1 MRASSVSEP
10 LDTVRGFACVLLV
23 LFHVVGSG
31 PDAGLHLPDGHALR
45 SLMDCLAFVR
55 MPIFTALSGY
65 LFAARPPTA
74 LTLRS
79 FTLKKFR
86 RLGIPLIVATAVY
99 GVIRHQ
105 VYGEAFTAR
114 SFVVSYLH
122 LWFLQALLLLFL
134 LFGIWTALGAPTRV
148 KLILVTLL
156 AALALWALPWIDG
169 FSIGGAIY
177 LAPYFVFGI
186 LLRQNPELVTG
197 AEWRVLALGVLLL
210 VMSAKALGAYG
221 YTLDIPTSSLFAVI
235 CGCAAVLLLMQRM
248 PHVPALATIGTFSYT
263 IYLWHPLFG
272 SAARQL
278 FEHFHAWPLVVFSA
292 SMAAA
297 LFLPIL
303 VHLAAMRL
311 PYVSVALTGLKPAN
325 PRIA

>member
-1 MRASSVSEP
+1 MRARSVSEP

-31 PDAGLHLPDGHALR
+31 PDAGLHLPEEHALR

-65 LFAARPPTA
+65 LFAAKPPTA
-74 LTLRS
+74 ETLRI

-99 GVIRHQ
+99 GFIRYE
-105 VYGEAFTAR
+105 VYGDAFSAR
-114 SFVVSYLH
+114 SFLVSYLH

-134 LFGIWTALGAPTRV
+134 VFGIWHALGQPTRV

-156 AALALWALPWIDG
+156 AALTLWALPWFDG
-169 FSIGGAIY
+169 FSIGGAVY
-177 LAPYFVFGI
+177 LAPYFIFGI
-186 LLRQNPELVTG
+186 LMRQNPDLIAA

-278 FEHFHAWPLVVFSA
+278 FEHLHAWPVGVFLA

-297 LFLPIL
+297 LFMPIL

-311 PYVSVALTGLKPAN
+311 PYVSVALTGLNAPT
-325 PRIA
+325 PRAA